1 MALDI
6 NGYNADF
13 NAFIQFAADHIAT
26 NDKAVARFE
35 VGAAPFGG
43 ARTVVA
49 ADPQADKVGKFRDQN
64 QRDLNNTIRTAF
76 RNAVIN
82 MFGGESRI
90 PDSVKDAMLL
100 KDYNKGKPLTAR
112 RILAVKTAIDQDGSV
127 KLNTFRS
134 ADAATVAL
142 NKGWTNEELPMVARA
157 ARFLSEATVVDEFT
171 AIDQLSTPGSKANR
185 LMNYGGRFMDSATN
199 FANGLRLMEGF
210 KEWFTDIC
218 NTMRPVHEQNYKTRD
233 YSPADTFTKLNF
245 NSRMLDMDYLLGLE
259 KFAFEELAVSP
270 KADLAGT
277 DMEKLFGF
285 KNNKAMYCLGTAH
298 GKSIYST
305 IANIP
310 KEKRA
315 VLYAVFNAFTIPAKN
330 AQEAHDKNQGNGSA
344 TWLKD
349 TYAPAMAGRIL
360 KNFDK
365 DEALYNAGKLTAKN
379 IIKQFFNEIPDK
391 GDYDYET
398 LNNYFEDVFYKFNL
412 DEEEGGQYTDIS
424 SIAGLNLENSGCTFE
439 ETVRILREGRMP
451 PVPKYLSTG
460 CMPLSKFD
468 GTVAGG
474 RDLINGDLDRPDLCY
489 RFKTDLSTA
498 LINHQQQPGFGF
510 TFPGQEKF
518 YTNSSEQGK
527 ANITRV
533 GDNVVAMC
541 GAVHVAQAN
550 AVMTLL
556 SQSGLSNLRGGLP
569 QVGSTGNE
577 HAPVDYTLTKNART
591 GAVTIKYNSP
601 EALPFKFEWSATVD
615 IDGNITTTPM
625 TVEKKPLPADMAA
638 TAVGNAVA
646 RQNVKLD
653 DAQKAKATKLVGDL
667 ALEHNLRGKKLDLF
681 SNFVVRLFLT
691 DQSAA
696 SDLDIATDMAKNIAA
711 WRKIATPADRVKS
724 IENVFVQNFNE
735 QIDTAL
741 AEAQKADTKHFNG
754 EDPDINNQL
763 YADAERYVYTVN
775 GQVFDREVGD
785 KLASAFK
792 AAIKGQANLR
802 GLSTIV
808 TQTASNALSMLTNR
822 ASLAST
828 DKSPDGHSTNL
839 PGIERYVSR
848 DFASGKYQML
858 TTISS
863 NFSGKFEPM
872 YLDLTVAKDG
882 KSATFVSRNKF
893 PLAMGAGP
901 NIQASYG
908 KVELQATFKVDLSG
922 PKPIVTDCE
931 INQDFAI
938 D

>member
-13 NAFIQFAADHIAT
+13 NAFIKFAADHIAT

-43 ARTVVA
+43 GRTIVA
-49 ADPQADKVGKFRDQN
+49 ADPQDDKVGKNRNQT
-64 QRDLNNTIRTAF
+64 QRDANNTIRTAF
-76 RNAVIN
+76 RNAVIE
-82 MFGGESRI
+82 MFGSESRI
-90 PDSVKDAMLL
+90 PESVKDAMLL
-100 KDYNKGKPLTAR
+100 NDYNKGKPLTAR
-112 RILAVKTAIDQDGSV
+112 RILAVKTAIDLDGSV

-142 NKGWTNEELPMVARA
+142 NKGWTNAELPMIARA
-157 ARFLSEATVVDEFT
+157 ARFLSEATGVDEFT

-185 LMNYGGRFMDSATN
+185 LMNYGGRFMDSAAN

-210 KEWFTDIC
+210 KEWFTDIY
-218 NTMRPVHEQNYKTRD
+218 NTMRPVYEQNYKTRD

-245 NSRMLDMDYLLGLE
+245 DSKMLDKDYLLGLE

-315 VLYAVFNAFTIPAKN
+315 VLYTVFNAFTIPAKN
-330 AQEAHDKNQGNGSA
+330 AQQAHDKNQGNKSA
-344 TWLKD
+344 TWLNEMYSP
-349 TYAPAMAGRIL
+349 TVVGRIL

-365 DEALYNAGKLTAKN
+365 AEAMYKAGKLTAKN

-391 GDYDYET
+391 GDYDYDT
-398 LNNYFEDVFYKFNL
+398 LNNYFENVFFELNL
-412 DEEEGGQYTDIS
+412 DEEEGGQYTDVS
-424 SIAGLNLENSGCTFE
+424 SLAGLTMENSGCTFE

-474 RDLINGDLDRPDLCY
+474 RNLIEGDLDRPDCCY
-489 RFKTDLSTA
+489 RFKTDLSTT
-498 LINHQQQPGFGF
+498 LINHEQQPGFGF

-518 YTNSSEQGK
+518 YANGSAQGK

-533 GDNVVAMC
+533 GDNVVALC
-541 GAVHVAQAN
+541 GAVHVDQAN

-577 HAPVDYTLTKNART
+577 HAPVDYTLTKDAHT

-615 IDGNITTTPM
+615 LDGNVTTTPM

-638 TAVGNAVA
+638 TAVANAVA
-646 RQNVKLD
+646 RMNVNLD
-653 DAQKAKATKLVGDL
+653 DAQKAKAVKLVGDL

-681 SNFVVRLFLT
+681 SNFVVRLTLT
-691 DQSAA
+691 DQSADD
-696 SDLDIATDMAKNIAA
+696 DLDVAADMAKNIAA
-711 WRKIATPADRVKS
+711 WRPMASPADRVKP
-724 IENVFVQNFNE
+724 IEDVFVQNFNE

-741 AEAQKADTKHFNG
+741 ADAQKAAPRHFTG
-754 EDPDINNQL
+754 EDPDINAQL
-763 YADAERYVYTVN
+763 NADAARYIYTIN
-775 GQVFDREVGD
+775 GQTFDKVGGD
-785 KLASAFK
+785 KLVPAFK
-792 AAIKGQANLR
+792 AVVKGQANLR

-808 TQTASNALSMLTNR
+808 TQTISNALSMLTNR

-828 DKSPDGHSTNL
+828 DKSPDGHPTNL

-848 DFASGKYQML
+848 NFAGGKYQML
-858 TTISS
+858 TTVSS
-863 NFSGKFEPM
+863 NFSGKILPM
-872 YLDLTVAKDG
+872 YLDLTVSEDG

-893 PLAMGAGP
+893 SLAMGAGP
-901 NIQASYG
+901 NVQASYG
-908 KVELQATFKVDLSG
+908 KVEFQATFQVNLSG

-931 INQDFAI
+931 INQDFAL